1 MKATTIIPNPTWG
14 KVLHELQEKG
24 TIRID
29 TDSIET
35 LKKLLDVIQLKYTM
49 KEDGKNLT
57 RFTLVKEKNGKFH
70 KRQIVLLPTNG
81 SSPLYKEDIGYLAYD
96 EVLQSYGGVTH
107 YHLYIL
113 SDETIGE
120 LELTDALKNGL
131 YFESQNG
138 LIKTITH
145 NRVKGIG
152 EYKRII
158 ATTDIKLIE
167 GIRFDKEF
175 PYPSIPLDFIKLYIT
190 QYNDLNVIN
199 YVNVEYDE
207 VYNSLGDED
216 IFDLVCTH
224 HPKIDVL
231 KTNENHEIS
240 INLIKDKWSKDE
252 LVKAFEDFA
261 CAVYDENYNKDTSI
275 RERAEIM
282 SKKWLDENL

>member
-1 MKATTIIPNPTWG
+1 MKSTTIIPNPTWG
-14 KVLHELQEKG
+14 KVLDTLQEKG

-29 TDSIET
+29 TGSIET

-57 RFTLVKEKNGKFH
+57 RFTLVKEKTGKFH
-70 KRQIVLLPTNG
+70 KRQIVLLPTKG
-81 SSPLYKEDIGYLAYD
+81 SSPLYKEDNGYLAYD

-113 SDETIGE
+113 SDENIRVGDVVYNSCGYVSKVLGFNVDAIK
-120 LELTDALKNGL
+120 LESGQYWTRDCK
-131 YFESQNG
+131 
-138 LIKTITH
+138 K
-145 NRVKGIG
+145 
-152 EYKRII
+152 II
-158 ATTDIKLIE
+158 ATTDTKLIE
-167 GIRFDKEF
+167 GVRWNKEF

-207 VYNSLGDED
+207 VYSSLGDED

-224 HPKIDVL
+224 HPKMDVL
-231 KTNENHEIS
+231 KTDENHEIS

-261 CAVYDENYNKDTSI
+261 CAVYDENYSKDTSI